1 MANPFAVTVVL
12 AVTEVDTAWTAA
24 LAAGRA
30 AAGMD
35 TPTTMLKPVTTMLV
49 GPLALGAALMLPRL
63 CVPGAL
69 LMAAGATSN
78 MLSLERWRAVPN
90 PLAVHLAGGI
100 LHLNMADL
108 CVTGGGALFLAASLW
123 TLWRMPDERFA
134 RPLRSRTRTAAP
146 RVLAAHVRASTL
158 GPRPY
163 VWRRWVRALCA
174 RVLALVLAV
183 SGFGLRRQRRCGA
196 DASRA
201 TTA

>member
-1 MANPFAVTVVL
+1 MAAYPHPHVHPHPRVASRIHWWRIPLALTAIL
-12 AVTEVDTAWTAA
+12 AVTGTDTAWKSAA
-24 LAAGRA
+24 LAAGHA

-35 TPTTMLKPVTTMLV
+35 TPTTMLKPLATMLV

-100 LHLNMADL
+100 LHFNMADI
-108 CVTGGGALFLAASLW
+108 CVTGGGAVFLAAVLW

-134 RPLRSRTRTAAP
+134 QPLP
-146 RVLAAHVRASTL
+146 
-158 GPRPY
+158 
-163 VWRRWVRALCA
+163 
-174 RVLALVLAV
+174 
-183 SGFGLRRQRRCGA
+183 Q
-196 DASRA
+196 
-201 TTA
+201 